1 MRCTPNFSTRFFD
14 VYHNS
19 NNMVFSVAD
28 YGHTAFTYVNKSE
41 KGYIF
46 HSYQHKEHC
55 FLKLQILRESVLFQK
70 QVSRLGCSI
79 LTSVHSLVVTR

>member
-14 VYHNS
+14 VHHNS
-19 NNMVFSVAD
+19 NNTVFSVAD

-46 HSYQHKEHC
+46 HSYQHKERC
-55 FLKLQILRESVLFQK
+55 FLSCKY
-70 QVSRLGCSI
+70 LGNPFCSI
-79 LTSVHSLVVTR
+79 NKSAVLVAAY